1 MTDTSLRRAG
11 LILIATTVLAK
22 IVGFLREAVI
32 AATYG
37 TSHTVDVYL
46 AAMTLPAMVATI
58 VFHSVPNAFVPLFS
72 ESHRH
77 GQARRQAWGV
87 LGVMCL
93 LSACVW
99 LLAEPIA
106 SLTNSGFPVALRSET
121 VVVLRIT
128 AGAIA
133 LATIEALTRS
143 RLLARRRFLR
153 PGLSLIWQS
162 VVMIIAVWLYPD
174 GGPRTLAWGFVAG
187 SAAAALWN
195 LLPTG
200 LFRKK
205 SPEVSDPATRAPLQS
220 SIGLWVPIVLLA
232 DSIPQLY
239 GLVDR
244 HLGSYLAEGSIAA
257 LQYANLIAVLPI
269 SICGLTLGTAIFPFL
284 SAAIQAKDKERA
296 GDILDKAVRWSLILV
311 VPVMIWL
318 VFFRQEITG
327 LLYER
332 GAFNQESCLLTAST
346 LMMYALGLIPNVLM
360 AIFAKVF
367 YSSRRWGP
375 VMLSAAVSVVV
386 KCVLSLWWVE
396 RHGTTGLA
404 AATAAGALVGA
415 CVVLGALP
423 RSLTMDRWTLW
434 CRYAVVLSMVALLGS
449 LVAAGVLRL
458 VPGLQG
464 LAAGFVKVSVGVSS
478 SVGLLLLGSRLLGIR
493 EIADLRATR
502 SSSRLQH

>member
-1 MTDTSLRRAG
+1 
-11 LILIATTVLAK
+11 
-22 IVGFLREAVI
+22 
-32 AATYG
+32 
-37 TSHTVDVYL
+37 
-46 AAMTLPAMVATI
+46 
-58 VFHSVPNAFVPLFS
+58 
-72 ESHRH
+72 
-77 GQARRQAWGV
+77 
-87 LGVMCL
+87 
-93 LSACVW
+93 
-99 LLAEPIA
+99 
-106 SLTNSGFPVALRSET
+106 
-121 VVVLRIT
+121 
-128 AGAIA
+128 
-133 LATIEALTRS
+133 
-143 RLLARRRFLR
+143 
-153 PGLSLIWQS
+153 
-162 VVMIIAVWLYPD
+162 
-174 GGPRTLAWGFVAG
+174 
-187 SAAAALWN
+187 
-195 LLPTG
+195 
-200 LFRKK
+200 
-205 SPEVSDPATRAPLQS
+205 
-220 SIGLWVPIVLLA
+220 VLLA

-318 VFFRQEITG
+318 VSFRQEITG

-332 GAFNQESCLLTAST
+332 GAFNQESSLLTAST

-375 VMLSAAVSVVV
+375 VMLSAAVSVAV
-386 KCVLSLWWVE
+386 KWVLSLWWVE
-396 RHGTTGLA
+396 RHGTIGLA
-404 AATAAGALVGA
+404 AATAAGSLVGA

-502 SSSRLQH
+502 SSSRLWH